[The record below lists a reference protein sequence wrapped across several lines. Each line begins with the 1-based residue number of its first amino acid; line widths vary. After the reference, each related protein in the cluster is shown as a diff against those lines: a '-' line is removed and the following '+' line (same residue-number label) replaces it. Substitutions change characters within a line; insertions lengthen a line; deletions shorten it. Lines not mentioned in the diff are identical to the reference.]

1 MRVFCV
7 GLLLFSVTWAAP
19 TFQPQ
24 TEKTKQSCV
33 EEQRITY
40 KGHYEKH
47 GHYVF
52 KCVYMSPEKK
62 NQTDVKAPQASL
74 LQNSGSQN
82 LPDPHP
88 MPRPTSRSASG
99 PVAAAGRKKQRQY
112 WFSPFGQ
119 ENKSRAII

>member
-33 EEQRITY
+33 EEQR
-40 KGHYEKH
+40 
-47 GHYVF
+47 
-52 KCVYMSPEKK
+52 
-62 NQTDVKAPQASL
+62 APQASL